1 MAGFRTGKDV
11 GMSKNGFLVGTL
23 SDRNALKKRVSKVRG
38 PSVVGSQP
46 VVQQSLSKTDF
57 RAHLVARLDQAEVPA
72 HKRMMYVAWLT
83 GRAVQTVSRWFDI
96 GRPGL
101 PDLESYAR
109 LCEGLRCNADWMLGL
124 SATAGLLSETHAA
137 GANAG
142 QGWMG
147 ELLVELGS
155 DFNRCEPMRM
165 SGDEM
170 APRIRDGD
178 HMFVFRDIG
187 KVSGNGIYVIEWKD
201 RLVVRHVENRIG
213 QGVVLSCENP
223 AYAECVVKDASA
235 AQRMGLRVV
244 GKVQGIVRAVH
255 FWAH

>member
-1 MAGFRTGKDV
+1 
-11 GMSKNGFLVGTL
+11 MSKHGSLVGTL
-23 SDRNALKKRVSKVRG
+23 SERKVYKKRVSKVRS
-38 PSVVGSQP
+38 PSATGSQP
-46 VVQQSLSKTDF
+46 VVQPSLSKTDF
-57 RAHLVARLDQAEVPA
+57 RAHLIARLDQAEVPA
-72 HKRMMYVAWLT
+72 HKRMVYVAGLT

-109 LCEGLRCNADWMLGL
+109 LCAGLRCNADWMLGL
-124 SATAGLLSETHAA
+124 SATAGLRSEAQLA

-142 QGWMG
+142 QGWIG
-147 ELLVELGS
+147 ETLVELGS
-155 DFNRCEPMRM
+155 EFHRCEAMRM

-178 HMFVFRDIG
+178 HMFVCRDIG
-187 KVSGNGIYVIEWKD
+187 AVSGNGIFVIEWKG

-213 QGVVLSCENP
+213 QGVVLTCENP
-223 AYAECVVKDASA
+223 AYAECVVKDALA

>member
-1 MAGFRTGKDV
+1 
-11 GMSKNGFLVGTL
+11 MSKNGSLVGTQ
-23 SDRNALKKRVSKVRG
+23 SEGNALKERVSKVRG
-38 PSVVGSQP
+38 TSAVRSQT
-46 VVQQSLSKTDF
+46 VIQQSLSKTDF
-57 RAHLVARLDQAEVPA
+57 RAHLIARLDQAEVPA
-72 HKRMMYVAWLT
+72 HKRMMYVAGLT

-124 SATAGLLSETHAA
+124 SATAGLLSETHVA
-137 GANAG
+137 GANAD

-147 ELLVELGS
+147 ELLAELGS
-155 DFNRCEPMRM
+155 DFHRCEQMRM

-178 HMFVFRDIG
+178 HLFVSRDVG
-187 KVSGNGIYVIEWKD
+187 GVSGNGIFVFEWKG

-213 QGVVLSCENP
+213 MGVVLSCDNP
-223 AYAECVVKDASA
+223 AYAECVVKNSA
-235 AQRMGLRVV
+235 AARRMGLRVV

>member
-1 MAGFRTGKDV
+1 
-11 GMSKNGFLVGTL
+11 MSKHGSLVGTL
-23 SDRNALKKRVSKVRG
+23 SERNLSRKRVSKMRG
-38 PSVVGSQP
+38 PSAIGSQP
-46 VVQQSLSKTDF
+46 VAHQSLSKTDF
-57 RAHLVARLDQAEVPA
+57 RAHLIARLDQAEVPA
-72 HKRMMYVAWLT
+72 HKRMVYVAGLT

-124 SATAGLLSETHAA
+124 SATPGLRSEAQAA
-137 GANAG
+137 DAKAG

-147 ELLVELGS
+147 EFLAELGS
-155 DFNRCEPMRM
+155 EFHGCEPMCM

-178 HMFVFRDIG
+178 HMFVSRDIG
-187 KVSGNGIYVIEWKD
+187 AVSGNGIFVIEWKG

-223 AYAECVVKDASA
+223 AYAECVVKDALA

-244 GKVQGIVRAVH
+244 GKVNGIVRAVH

>member
-1 MAGFRTGKDV
+1 
-11 GMSKNGFLVGTL
+11 MSKRGSLVGTL
-23 SDRNALKKRVSKVRG
+23 SERNAYKKRVSKVRG
-38 PSVVGSQP
+38 PAVVGSQP
-46 VVQQSLSKTDF
+46 MVPPSLSKADF
-57 RAHLVARLDQAEVPA
+57 RAHLIARLDQAEVPA
-72 HKRMMYVAWLT
+72 HKRMVYVAGLT

-124 SATAGLLSETHAA
+124 SVTAGLRSEAQVT
-137 GANAG
+137 GANAD

-147 ELLVELGS
+147 EFLAELGS
-155 DFNRCEPMRM
+155 EFHGCEPMRM

-170 APRIRDGD
+170 VPRIRDGD
-178 HMFVFRDIG
+178 YMFVSRDIG
-187 KVSGNGIYVIEWKD
+187 KVSGNGIYVIEWKG

-223 AYAECVVKDASA
+223 AYAECMVKDALA

-244 GKVQGIVRAVH
+244 GKVNGIVRAVH
-255 FWAH
+255 FWTH

>member
-1 MAGFRTGKDV
+1 MNKD
-11 GMSKNGFLVGTL
+11 GTL
-23 SDRNALKKRVSKVRG
+23 SDGRFARQVLKKRAPKARSRNASTKQAAVR
-38 PSVVGSQP
+38 QP
-46 VVQQSLSKTDF
+46 IAATDAKNNF
-57 RAHLVARLDQAEVPA
+57 RERLIARLNQAEVPA
-72 HKRMMYVAWLT
+72 QKRMVYVAAMT
-83 GRAVQTVSRWFDI
+83 GRAVQTVSRWFDA

-124 SATAGLLSETHAA
+124 SATAGKRSETQVT
-137 GANAG
+137 GANAD

-147 ELLVELGS
+147 EFLPELVSE
-155 DFNRCEPMRM
+155 FHRCEPMRM

-170 APRIRDGD
+170 TPRIRDGD
-178 HMFVFRDIG
+178 HMFVSRDIDA
-187 KVSGNGIYVIEWKD
+187 VSGNGIFVIEWNG

-223 AYAECVVKDASA
+223 AYAECVVKDALA

-255 FWAH
+255 FWAD